1 MKMHR
6 AALAV
11 SLTAA
16 LVMLGSLA
24 SIAFILNDI
33 DKFAISSNDTLNEI
47 QFFARAARKDMMVE
61 RLFRWKTGKIYLKKI
76 KRNTTTRRRIKMEA
90 GARALKTG
98 YDDNVDGEYYL
109 MAASMNVEE
118 YSFCESVQTSCSRPP
133 TCPAGAPG
141 PPGKD
146 GVPGEDGPRGVNG
159 RRGEDWRLEEN
170 DVVVVLGC
178 IKCPMG
184 PPGAEGEPGP
194 AGSKGAPGKDGED
207 GLDGLPGYP
216 GPPGLPGPP
225 GYDGRDGDPGVP
237 GEYGSPA
244 IIEIHPPGPPGP
256 PGNNGPQGYPG
267 EDGGVGALGFPG
279 VPGSPGTNGKHGV
292 PGPPGEPGLPGD
304 PGADGQL
311 FPKGFHRCECLDPE
325 RRKTEYQQQPPE
337 HYLRPASDQT
347 GVQHHLSN
355 DEGGQTI
362 VPLSHA
368 DAPPSYTTESAS
380 FQKKLD
386 TVPFDH
392 ERPKFEKIHRDVSSK
407 GGSKQVVNEQ
417 SFDSDQSAQDPR
429 EEEEYVDFD

>member
-1 MKMHR
+1 MKLHDR

-11 SLTAA
+11 SLTGA

-24 SIAFILNDI
+24 STAFILNDI

-47 QFFARAARKDMMVE
+47 QTLVFRKSCSKRYDGRAIVSLE
-61 RLFRWKTGKIYLKKI
+61 NWKGTAEGSC
-76 KRNTTTRRRIKMEA
+76 NA
-90 GARALKTG
+90 SVVG
-98 YDDNVDGEYYL
+98 YDDNVDGEHYL

-159 RRGEDWRLEEN
+159 RRGEDWR
-170 DVVVVLGC
+170 
-178 IKCPMG
+178 
-184 PPGAEGEPGP
+184 
-194 AGSKGAPGKDGED
+194 
-207 GLDGLPGYP
+207 
-216 GPPGLPGPP
+216 
-225 GYDGRDGDPGVP
+225 
-237 GEYGSPA
+237 
-244 IIEIHPPGPPGP
+244 
-256 PGNNGPQGYPG
+256 
-267 EDGGVGALGFPG
+267 
-279 VPGSPGTNGKHGV
+279 
-292 PGPPGEPGLPGD
+292 
-304 PGADGQL
+304 
-311 FPKGFHRCECLDPE
+311 
-325 RRKTEYQQQPPE
+325 

-429 EEEEYVDFD
+429 EEEEHVDFD